1 MILRLFSVGRIAA
14 LLLFGL
20 GFGAAPAAA
29 GGCGYNGCYAPAPV
43 VYQSCGCCG
52 CGSSYYTSYYAAY
65 AYPAYAYPSRLLRLA
80 MAPRDLAM
88 AWDMAT
94 ARDMAMAQAT
104 AEWLLPLSI
113 GPASRIPATSVR
125 GATSAH
131 ACCGLVI
138 EPRTFF
144 AFGYR

>member
-1 MILRLFSVGRIAA
+1 VQRGRVIAAICVTEKKPMIVRLFSVGRIAA

-65 AYPAYAYPSRLLRLA
+65 AYPAYASGCCGYGAAGYGYGVGYGYGAGYGGVVAPPVYRPRVAYPRY
-80 MAPRDLAM
+80 
-88 AWDMAT
+88 
-94 ARDMAMAQAT
+94 
-104 AEWLLPLSI
+104 I
-113 GPASRIPATSVR
+113 GPRR
-125 GATSAH
+125 YLG
-131 ACCGLVI
+131 
-138 EPRTFF
+138 PRVLR
-144 AFGYR
+144 ARY